1 MSQPCLADFLS
12 SLPNLVKIS
21 LLDNYSP
28 EIGVKHQLTN
38 LPQLLH
44 LKELRVNTDFNL
56 FEKARNLESVT
67 AQNISSIRFL
77 TDTIWKQRHLKSL
90 DLFILTELAIT
101 EFLDSIPNEVCMSLR
116 KLKIN
121 IEFEMNLQPLVK
133 FLKTQNEL
141 EELELKIDSCVIDRN
156 FLHTLLNMKSLRNLT
171 LKFHNVTV
179 SWCK

>member
-1 MSQPCLADFLS
+1 MNQPCLADLLS

-21 LLDNYSP
+21 LLEDNIP
-28 EIGVKHQLTN
+28 EIGVDHQLTN

-44 LKELRVNTDFNL
+44 LKELRVNKDFNF
-56 FEKARNLESVT
+56 FEKVRNLETVI
-67 AQNISSIRFL
+67 AYNISSIRFL
-77 TDTIWKQRHLKSL
+77 TDTIWKQRHLKCL
-90 DLFILTELAIT
+90 ILCISTELAT
-101 EFLDSIPNEVCMSLR
+101 KEFLDSIPNEVCMSLR

-141 EELELKIDSCVIDRN
+141 EELELKLKSCIIDRD

-171 LKFHNVTV
+171 LEFHNVPAP
-179 SWCK
+179 SK